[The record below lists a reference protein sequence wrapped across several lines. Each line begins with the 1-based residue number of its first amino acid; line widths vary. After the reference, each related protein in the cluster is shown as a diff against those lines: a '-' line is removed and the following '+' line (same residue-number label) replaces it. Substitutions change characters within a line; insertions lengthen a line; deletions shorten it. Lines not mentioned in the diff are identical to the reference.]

1 MQLMTDINRQ
11 SRVVNHWYKKS
22 FHNYKCDEE
31 ICRVQDNRAIVIK
44 PWEDPEISV
53 QSTDEVTDF
62 RNSSAYGYEKEGLFM
77 TLNLCM
83 P

>member
-1 MQLMTDINRQ
+1 MQC
-11 SRVVNHWYKKS
+11 VGY
-22 FHNYKCDEE
+22 
-31 ICRVQDNRAIVIK
+31 RAIGIK

-77 TLNLCM
+77 TPNLCM